1 MVGTV
6 VGTVVG
12 TPGRCSEGR
21 EHEQRHSRGRDAH
34 GCADSGT
41 RVVATEDRRR
51 PLSGLERAPIRNKSV
66 RAPAVV
72 LPARHAEGEGG
83 HEEHP

>member
-1 MVGTV
+1 MHGV
-6 VGTVVG
+6 VWVVG

-21 EHEQRHSRGRDAH
+21 EHEQRHSH

-41 RVVATEDRRR
+41 RVVATEDRRA
-51 PLSGLERAPIRNKSV
+51 LSGLERAPTRNKSV

-83 HEEHP
+83 QEEHP

>member
-1 MVGTV
+1 MHGGVGTV
-6 VGTVVG
+6 VVG

-21 EHEQRHSRGRDAH
+21 EHEQRHSH

-41 RVVATEDRRR
+41 RVVATEDRRA
-51 PLSGLERAPIRNKSV
+51 LSGLERAPTRNKSV

-83 HEEHP
+83 QEEHP